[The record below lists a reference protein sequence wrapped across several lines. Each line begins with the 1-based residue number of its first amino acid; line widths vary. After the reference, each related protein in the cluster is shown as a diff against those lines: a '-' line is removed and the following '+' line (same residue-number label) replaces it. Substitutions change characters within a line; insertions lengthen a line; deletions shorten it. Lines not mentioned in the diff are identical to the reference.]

1 MCARFLISIVC
12 ECAPL
17 FFIYINETQ
26 TCTSFEDNVYLF
38 FWGFACASGA
48 SNDNYE
54 NGHDR
59 NDDDDDMVVF
69 LLFVAIAN
77 WFF

>member
-1 MCARFLISIVC
+1 MSVRLCFL
-12 ECAPL
+12 
-17 FFIYINETQ
+17 YINETQ

-38 FWGFACASGA
+38 FWCFACASGA